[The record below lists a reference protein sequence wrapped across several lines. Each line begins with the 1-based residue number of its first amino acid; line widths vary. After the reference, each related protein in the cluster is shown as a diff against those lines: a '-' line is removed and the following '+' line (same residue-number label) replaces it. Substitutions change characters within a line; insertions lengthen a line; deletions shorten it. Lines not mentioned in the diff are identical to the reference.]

1 MNIIG
6 SNRGTS
12 GHGDSVVRRSL
23 TTLIFLQNSHYP
35 NDLCA
40 LASVGWQLLPFI
52 LTYDLAMRFEMNGP
66 LLCLLIFRRTAS
78 STCKCNHR
86 FFSPKP

>member
-23 TTLIFLQNSHYP
+23 TTLIFLQNTHYP

-40 LASVGWQLLPFI
+40 LASVGWQ
-52 LTYDLAMRFEMNGP
+52 
-66 LLCLLIFRRTAS
+66 
-78 STCKCNHR
+78 
-86 FFSPKP
+86 